1 MKILVLLSR
10 VPWPLEKGDK
20 LRAYHQLRE
29 LSVRHD
35 LVLFAIAHHPPHP
48 EALTQL
54 KKFCRSVHI
63 VRTNW
68 LTTGFN
74 MLRAWL
80 LNRPA
85 QSGYFFSHRAASK
98 LKSIYLSEKPDH
110 TYCQLAR
117 MAEYAKA
124 IPGSKTIDY
133 QDVFSEGVRR
143 RMERVAWWMKPFLR
157 IEYQRMVR
165 YEASLFDLFD
175 GHTIISEADRDLIR
189 HPEKQSISIIENG
202 VDTDF
207 FHEIAAEKKYDIVFT
222 GNMSYPPNILA
233 AEFLV
238 RQILPECRKA
248 GIDPTLLLAGA
259 NPAPRVKSLASEKV
273 TISGWIDDIRQSY
286 ASSRLFMAPMQIGTG
301 LQNKLLEA
309 MAMRT
314 PCICSPL
321 ANGSLKA
328 EPGVEILIGQTPAE
342 YASHIGMLL
351 NNKELADKLATSGQQ
366 YVQRHFNWTA
376 SVKRLEQVFDQ
387 TGANK

>member
-20 LRAYHQLRE
+20 LRAYHQIRE
-29 LSVRHD
+29 LSVRHE
-35 LVLFAIAHHPPHP
+35 LVLFAIAHQSPHP
-48 EALTQL
+48 EAMAQL
-54 KKFCRSVHI
+54 KQFCKSVHI
-63 VRTNW
+63 IRISW
-68 LTTGFN
+68 LTTGYN

-80 LNRPA
+80 LGIPA
-85 QSGYFFSHRAASK
+85 QSGYFFSQGAAAR
-98 LKSIYLSEKPDH
+98 LQSIYQNEKPDH
-110 TYCQLAR
+110 IYCQLAR

-143 RMERVAWWMKPFLR
+143 RMESAAWWMRVFLR

-165 YEASLFDLFD
+165 YEASLFDIFD
-175 GHTIISEADRDLIR
+175 GHTIISEADRELIR
-189 HPEKQSISIIENG
+189 HPENQSIKIIENG

-207 FHEIAAEKKYDIVFT
+207 FHEIALEKQYDIVFT
-222 GNMSYPPNILA
+222 GNMSYPPNVMA

-259 NPAPRVKSLASEKV
+259 NPSPRVKSLAAEKI

-286 ASSRLFMAPMQIGTG
+286 ASSRLFIAPMQIGTG

-314 PCICSPL
+314 PCISSPL

-328 EPGVEILIGQTPAE
+328 EPGVEILIGCTPAE
-342 YASHIGMLL
+342 YAAHIIRLL
-351 NNKELADKLATSGQQ
+351 TDKALADKLATSGQR
-366 YVQRHFNWTA
+366 YVHRHFNWTA
-376 SVKRLEQVFDQ
+376 SVKRLEEVFNQ
-387 TGANK
+387 AIVTK